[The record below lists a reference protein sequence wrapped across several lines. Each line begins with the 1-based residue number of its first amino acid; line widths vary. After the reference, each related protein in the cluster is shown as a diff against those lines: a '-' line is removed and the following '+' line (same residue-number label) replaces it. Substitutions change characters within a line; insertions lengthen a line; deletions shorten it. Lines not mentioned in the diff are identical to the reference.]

1 MIRSIAAALAGI
13 IVSMVVVFLVESVGH
28 LVHPPPPDL
37 DYRDAEAM
45 RVYTSGLPL
54 TAFLFVLGGWA
65 LGTLVGGAAA
75 GLIARASFLRMAI
88 IVGAFMLAATIVNLR
103 MIPHPTWFA
112 VTGIV
117 LIIVMIPLAARLAG
131 RFRARRVSD

>member
-1 MIRSIAAALAGI
+1 MPKDVTTQLDASVLRFFERTQRVFGRVDDLPAFLDLLAQTLIKTLEEVEPAHAAAA
-13 IVSMVVVFLVESVGH
+13 H
-28 LVHPPPPDL
+28 LW
-37 DYRDAEAM
+37 
-45 RVYTSGLPL
+45 G
-54 TAFLFVLGGWA
+54 
-65 LGTLVGGAAA
+65 AA